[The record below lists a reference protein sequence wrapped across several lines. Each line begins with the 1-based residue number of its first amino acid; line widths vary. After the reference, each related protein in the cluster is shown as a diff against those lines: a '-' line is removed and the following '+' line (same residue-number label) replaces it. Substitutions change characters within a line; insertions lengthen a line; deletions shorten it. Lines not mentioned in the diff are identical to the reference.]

1 LCPFWDE
8 TIPFPNDYKQDIHRT
23 AALNPSTVITRI
35 EQKRLSGGDNL
46 AQIRLSTDSSRT
58 IITMRNLI
66 MARRRGAQ

>member
-1 LCPFWDE
+1 LRPFWDE

-23 AALNPSTVITRI
+23 AALNPSTAITRI
-35 EQKRLSGGDNL
+35 EQKWLSSGDNL

>member
-1 LCPFWDE
+1 LRPFWDE

-35 EQKRLSGGDNL
+35 EHKRLSGGDNL